1 MNTRT
6 ETDSLGP
13 VEVPAHRYWGAQTQ
27 RSLDNFPIG
36 SHRMPRALLRALGM
50 IKKTVATIHEALG
63 LLDCQIA
70 GAIRRAADEVID
82 GTLDDHF
89 PLVVWQTGSGTQTN
103 MNVNEVVANRAIEIL
118 GGRLGSKRPVHPN
131 DHVNL
136 GQSSNDTFSTAMHI
150 AAAEELQSRLLP
162 SLEHLHTTLSEKAS
176 EFADIVK
183 VGRTHM
189 MDAVPISLGQEFSGY
204 AYQVARAT
212 EGIRMTLPDLY
223 QLAQGGTAVGTGLNC
238 HPELPT
244 RFAPGIAEYTGLPFV
259 TAQNKFAAVASHD
272 ALVATSGAMRTA
284 AVALF
289 KIGNDVRLLGSGPRG
304 GLGEL
309 ILPNNEPGSS
319 IMPGKI
325 NPTQVEALTMVC
337 AQVIGNDA
345 AIVMAGMNGHLEL
358 NVFKP
363 VIIHNV
369 LESVSLLEAATRSF
383 ADRCVG
389 GIEPDRQ
396 RIAELLEKN
405 LMLVT
410 ALSPVIGYDSAV
422 KIAQKAFEDRIG
434 LREAALTLGFLT
446 EGEFDRYM
454 RPERMIGP
462 GDSSQGK

>member
-6 ETDSLGP
+6 ETDALGS

-36 SHRMPRALLRALGM
+36 GHRMPRALLRALGM
-50 IKKTVATIHEALG
+50 IKKTVATIHEDLG
-63 LLDCQIA
+63 LLDSQIA
-70 GAIRRAADEVID
+70 GAIRSAAGEVID

-118 GGRLGSKRPVHPN
+118 GGRLGSKHPVHPN

-136 GQSSNDTFSTAMHI
+136 GQSSNDTFSTARHI
-150 AAAEELQSRLLP
+150 AAAEELHSRLLP
-162 SLEHLHTTLSEKAS
+162 SLEHLHTTLNGKAND
-176 EFADIVK
+176 FADIVK

-204 AYQVARAT
+204 AHQVERAVV
-212 EGIRMTLPDLY
+212 GIRMIQPDLF

-238 HPELPT
+238 HPELPK
-244 RFAPGIAEYTGLPFV
+244 RFAAAIAEYTGQPFV
-259 TAQNKFAAVASHD
+259 TAPNKFALIASHD

-289 KIGNDVRLLGSGPRG
+289 KIANDIRLLGSGPRC

-309 ILPNNEPGSS
+309 VLPTNEPGSS

-345 AIVMAGMNGHLEL
+345 AVVIAGMNGHLEL

-383 ADRCVG
+383 ADRCIG

-396 RIAELLEKN
+396 RIADLLEQN

-422 KIAQKAFEDRIG
+422 KIAHKAYVDRIG
-434 LREAALTLGFLT
+434 LREAALALGILS

-462 GDSSQGK
+462 GERQ

>member
-27 RSLDNFPIG
+27 RSLENFPIG
-36 SHRMPRALLRALGM
+36 GHRMPRALLRALGM
-50 IKKTVATIHEALG
+50 IKKTVATIHEELG
-63 LLDCQIA
+63 LLDSPIA
-70 GAIRRAADEVID
+70 DAIRRAADEVID

-89 PLVVWQTGSGTQTN
+89 PLVIWQTGSGTHTN

-118 GGRLGSKRPVHPN
+118 GGRLGSKRPVHAN

-150 AAAEELQSRLLP
+150 AAAEELQSRLIP
-162 SLEHLHTTLSEKAS
+162 SLKHLHTILGEKAS
-176 EFADIVK
+176 EFTDIVK

-244 RFAPGIAEYTGLPFV
+244 RFAAAIAEYTGLPFV

-289 KIGNDVRLLGSGPRG
+289 KIANDVRLLGSGPRG
-304 GLGEL
+304 GIGEL
-309 ILPNNEPGSS
+309 ILPANEPGSS

-325 NPTQVEALTMVC
+325 NPTQVEALAMVC
-337 AQVIGNDA
+337 VQVIGNDA
-345 AIVMAGMNGHLEL
+345 AVVMAGMNGHLEL

-363 VIIHNV
+363 VIIHNL
-369 LESVSLLEAATRSF
+369 LESISLLADATGSF
-383 ADRCVG
+383 ADRCVV

-396 RIAELLEKN
+396 RITELLEQN
-405 LMLVT
+405 LMSVT

-422 KIAQKAFEDRIG
+422 RIAHKAHEERIG
-434 LREAALTLGFLT
+434 LREAALALGLLT
-446 EGEFDRYM
+446 GEEFDRYM

-462 GDSSQGK
+462 GDSSQG

>member
-6 ETDSLGP
+6 ETDALGS

-36 SHRMPRALLRALGM
+36 GHRMPRALLRALGM
-50 IKKTVATIHEALG
+50 IKKTVATIHEDLG
-63 LLDCQIA
+63 LLDSQIA
-70 GAIRRAADEVID
+70 GAIRSAAGEVID

-118 GGRLGSKRPVHPN
+118 GGRLGSKHPVHPN

-150 AAAEELQSRLLP
+150 AAAEELHSRLLP
-162 SLEHLHTTLSEKAS
+162 SLEHLHTTLNGKTN

-204 AYQVARAT
+204 AHQVERAVV
-212 EGIRMTLPDLY
+212 GIRMIQPDLFH
-223 QLAQGGTAVGTGLNC
+223 LAQGGTAVGTGLNC
-238 HPELPT
+238 HPELPK
-244 RFAPGIAEYTGLPFV
+244 RFAAAIAEYTGQPFV
-259 TAQNKFAAVASHD
+259 TAPNKFAAIASHD

-289 KIGNDVRLLGSGPRG
+289 KIANDIRLLGSGPRC

-309 ILPNNEPGSS
+309 VLPTNEPGSS

-345 AIVMAGMNGHLEL
+345 AVVTAGMNGHLEL

-383 ADRCVG
+383 ADRCIG

-396 RIAELLEKN
+396 RIADLLEQN

-422 KIAQKAFEDRIG
+422 KIAHKAYVDRIG
-434 LREAALTLGFLT
+434 LREAALALGILS

-462 GDSSQGK
+462 GESQ

>member
-6 ETDSLGP
+6 ETDALGS
-13 VEVPAHRYWGAQTQ
+13 VEVPAHSYWGAETQ

-36 SHRMPRALLRALGM
+36 GHRMPRALLRALGM
-50 IKKTVATIHEALG
+50 IKKTVATIHEDLG
-63 LLDCQIA
+63 LLDSQIA
-70 GAIRRAADEVID
+70 GAIRSAAGEVID

-118 GGRLGSKRPVHPN
+118 GGRLGSKHPVHPN

-150 AAAEELQSRLLP
+150 AAAEELHSRLLP
-162 SLEHLHTTLSEKAS
+162 SLEHLHTTLNGKAN

-204 AYQVARAT
+204 AHQVERAVV
-212 EGIRMTLPDLY
+212 GIRMIQPDLF

-238 HPELPT
+238 HPELPK
-244 RFAPGIAEYTGLPFV
+244 RFAAAIAEYTGQPFV
-259 TAQNKFAAVASHD
+259 TAPNKFAAIASHD

-289 KIGNDVRLLGSGPRG
+289 KIANDIRLLGSGPRC

-309 ILPNNEPGSS
+309 VLPTNEPGSS

-345 AIVMAGMNGHLEL
+345 AVVIAGMNGHLEL

-383 ADRCVG
+383 ADRCIG

-396 RIAELLEKN
+396 RIADLLEQN

-422 KIAQKAFEDRIG
+422 KIAHKAYVDRIG
-434 LREAALTLGFLT
+434 LREAALALGILS

-462 GDSSQGK
+462 GESQ